1 MARREVGYGGPDG
14 PDGAGGPE
22 EFDGPSE
29 VVAVARTQRRIAL
42 GYGLVFVVAI
52 GSVPVLS
59 LSLPWWS
66 TARLLGGM
74 SPSFVAVAGGLY
86 VFFLALGVAAA
97 RLARSVEDR
106 MLGIV
111 PGGDDPVPDR

>member
-1 MARREVGYGGPDG
+1 MARVEAGPG
-14 PDGAGGPE
+14 RLGGPE
-22 EFDGPSE
+22 EFDGASE

-42 GYGLVFVVAI
+42 GYGLVFLLAI

-66 TARLLGGM
+66 TSRLLGGM

-86 VFFLALGVAAA
+86 LFFLALGVVAA

-106 MLGIV
+106 MLGIA
-111 PGGDDPVPDR
+111 PGGDDPEPDG